1 MKHLTFD
8 TLYSIFSKARMQP
21 YLRNNDDPKQA
32 LKRYHDNIRLSE
44 AMIPTLHYFE
54 ICLRNRMD
62 YILKKYFSSSW
73 LLQPPSHLMLS
84 EQDKKKIED
93 VILKTRKIS
102 KREPHHDDI
111 VAQMTFGFWC
121 AFFHRKYDPVIWHRK
136 DAIRT
141 VFPNLLRH
149 NRRRTHVEDKI
160 LILKEI
166 RNRIAHHEPVW
177 NRKISILDAHTVA
190 HELIFAMSLD
200 AVSLLKAIDQFPSIY
215 AKLAKRINN

>member
-1 MKHLTFD
+1 MQHLTFD
-8 TLYSIFSKARMQP
+8 ILYSIFSKARMQP
-21 YLRNNDDPKQA
+21 YLKNNDDAK
-32 LKRYHDNIRLSE
+32 LVLSGYHDNIMLSE

-54 ICLRNRMD
+54 ICLRNRID
-62 YILKKYFSSSW
+62 YILKKHFSPTW
-73 LLQPPSHLMLS
+73 LLHLPNHLMIS

-93 VILKTRKIS
+93 IISKTRRVN
-102 KREPHHDDI
+102 KREPHHDDV

-136 DAIRT
+136 DTIKT

-149 NRRRTHVEDKI
+149 NRKRMYVEDKI

-190 HELIFAMSLD
+190 HELIFAMSSE
-200 AVSLLKAIDQFPSIY
+200 ATSLLKTIDRFPSIY
-215 AKLAKRINN
+215 EKLTKKINQ